1 MLAKVKPARLNKLFT
16 GISTPLNGT
25 DVRLLRW
32 LSIFNALVNMNDL
45 SMPGAAI
52 KKSSPG
58 HKVTV
63 DQLGTFHIV
72 LKEDKVSIL
81 SFSKD

>member
-1 MLAKVKPARLNKLFT
+1 MLATIKPARLKKLFT

-32 LSIFNALVNMNDL
+32 LSIFNAMVNINDL
-45 SMPGAAI
+45 SMPGVAI
-52 KKSSPG
+52 RKSNPG
-58 HKVTV
+58 HRVNV
-63 DQLGTFHIV
+63 DLLGTFHIV
-72 LKEDKVSIL
+72 LKEGKVSIL

>member
-1 MLAKVKPARLNKLFT
+1 
-16 GISTPLNGT
+16 
-25 DVRLLRW
+25 
-32 LSIFNALVNMNDL
+32 MNDL
-45 SMPGAAI
+45 SMPGVAI

>member
-1 MLAKVKPARLNKLFT
+1 MLATIKPARLKKLFT

-25 DVRLLRW
+25 DMRLLRW
-32 LSIFNALVNMNDL
+32 LSIFNAMVNINDL
-45 SMPGAAI
+45 SMPGVAI
-52 KKSSPG
+52 RKSNPG
-58 HKVTV
+58 HRVNV
-63 DQLGTFHIV
+63 DLLGTFHIV